1 MTPDQALDKAVSHPN
16 IKTMEG
22 LGVHLGGISKGA
34 VSQWK
39 LPGRQVPAEHC
50 PVIERLTEGEVRCE
64 DLRPD
69 VDWAYVRANGDVLVE
84 GRPIDGAV
92 VRETQV
98 PTRSLKADTRKLR
111 E

>member
-1 MTPDQALDKAVSHPN
+1 MTPEQALDKAVSHPD

-22 LGVHLGGISKGA
+22 LGERLNVSKGA

-39 LPGRQVPAEHC
+39 LPGRRVPAEHC
-50 PVIERLTEGEVRCE
+50 PVIERMTNGEVRCE

-69 VDWAYVRANGDVLVE
+69 VDWAQLRNPCDLIE
-84 GRPIDGAV
+84 GTPIDGKT
-92 VRETQV
+92 VRVSKGGMRRLTI
-98 PTRSLKADTRKLR
+98 DTRKVR

>member
-1 MTPDQALDKAVSHPN
+1 MTPEQSLDKAVSHPN

-22 LGVHLGGISKGA
+22 LGAHLGGISKGA

-50 PVIERLTEGEVRCE
+50 PAIERLTGGEVRCE

-69 VDWAYVRANGDVLVE
+69 VDWAYLRANVTTLIE
-84 GRPIDGAV
+84 GTPIDGKT
-92 VRETQV
+92 VREAKGRFRN
-98 PTRSLKADTRKLR
+98 PKIDTRKLR